1 MQHLGAQLGCKTQV
15 HKLDAK
21 PGCKTWI
28 RIRDKK
34 PGYKIWTQSMGDTL
48 VKLGS
53 EAWVR
58 NPDAKPG
65 CNTRKQ
71 QLDTQPRYNT
81 LMQHKDK
88 KLGYGPQMQAGEC
101 ARSYWG
107 PVAEVILAPS
117 FRKSCLATQTI

>member
-1 MQHLGAQLGCKTQV
+1 MQHLGAQLGYKTQV

-34 PGYKIWTQSMGDTL
+34 PGYKIWIQSMGDTS

-65 CNTRKQ
+65 YNTRKQ
-71 QLDTQPRYNT
+71 KLDTQPRCKT
-81 LMQHKDK
+81 LMHTKIRNLDTVRGC
-88 KLGYGPQMQAGEC
+88 KLDNTHEAI
-101 ARSYWG
+101 WG
-107 PVAEVILAPS
+107 LLLS
-117 FRKSCLATQTI
+117 